1 MLVSAGLRLSFRG
14 QWGRGRRVEVRC
26 VEAIV
31 WEGGGVGGRGE
42 VRVYVNNGRLVVA
55 ME

>member
-1 MLVSAGLRLSFRG
+1 MLVSTGLRLSFRG

-31 WEGGGVGGRGE
+31 WEAVVLGDV
-42 VRVYVNNGRLVVA
+42 VR
-55 ME
+55 